1 MRYSLLYIII
11 FSAILVFNRCGI
23 ETYSTKIAEADDIIS
38 AYILD
43 NNLNVK
49 PEPSGLLMIPVVE
62 GVGETPELGDKVA
75 FHYKGYYL
83 NGDVFDSSYDKSYP
97 IIVEL
102 GKGQM
107 ISGIEEALIKMNKSS
122 KYKVIVPFYL
132 AYKDMEF
139 APVPPFSNLI
149 FELELIDFI
158 KSDVR

>member
-1 MRYSLLYIII
+1 MLI
-11 FSAILVFNRCGI
+11 FNRCGI
-23 ETYSTKIAEADDIIS
+23 ETYSTKITEADNIIS

-49 PEPSGLLMIPVVE
+49 PEPSGLLMIPITE
-62 GVGETPELGDKVA
+62 GIGEMPMVGDKVA

-97 IIVEL
+97 VIVEL

-107 ISGIEEALIKMNKSS
+107 ISGIEEALTKMNKSS
-122 KYKVIVPFYL
+122 KCKVVIPFYL
-132 AYKDMEF
+132 AYKDMES

-158 KSDVR
+158 KSGDK